1 MSFLIQE
8 THHHQYIV
16 TTQALVKDA
25 KEQFPKYDFYLVGSM
40 ARLNPR
46 PNDIDIG
53 IIPNKG
59 KVQLKEWEKVLEFFE
74 DKYIDNLKV
83 DAQIVPA
90 YRKLFNY
97 SGETVRKLSN
107 SKIYRYIYHTEIPSN
122 SLNVKYSRACGN
134 LWRKKVRVVSDKYR
148 ARGLMG
154 MEFTNIKL

>member
-1 MSFLIQE
+1 M
-8 THHHQYIV
+8 V
-16 TTQALVKDA
+16 LVNEA
-25 KEQFPKYDFYLVGSM
+25 KKKFPKYDFYLVGSM

-74 DKYIDNLKV
+74 GKHIDGLRV

-90 YRKLFNY
+90 YRKLFHY
-97 SGETVRKLSN
+97 SGDTIRKLSN
-107 SKIYRYIYHTEIPSN
+107 SKIYRYVYHTDVPASR
-122 SLNVKYSRACGN
+122 LNIQYSRACGN

>member
-1 MSFLIQE
+1 
-8 THHHQYIV
+8 
-16 TTQALVKDA
+16 
-25 KEQFPKYDFYLVGSM
+25 M
-40 ARLNPR
+40 ARLSQR

-74 DKYIDNLKV
+74 DKYVNSLKV

-97 SGETVRKLSN
+97 SGNTIRKLSN
-107 SKIYRYIYHTEIPSN
+107 SKIYRYVYHTDTPPS
-122 SLNVKYSRACGN
+122 SLNIQYSRACGN
-134 LWRKKVRVVSDKYR
+134 LWRKKVRIVSDKYR